1 MRAANEMVPV
11 GVCFTNVIPLSGAAG
26 RSHSETG
33 CPECSPMPSQNTG
46 RWIVC
51 CRMLLTF
58 TTGPPC
64 RSSLQQG
71 VCLAQRGEILGPG
84 CGVGAETPHQWYS
97 CNGPAESHGTK
108 MPKPRIRASADFDTR
123 APSWQNGRVPMITSP
138 QAAALST
145 RRDPTIE
152 DLNGLIRSAGFPGS
166 VAWYERLKGDASNRS
181 YYRIQLKPGSQPA
194 TVVLM
199 QLAEPEAFKRSE
211 EAVSGGD
218 ASVRELP
225 FLSVQRYLVARGVA
239 VPAIYA
245 YDAAAGRM
253 ILEDLGDCTL
263 FDAVAG
269 ASPERIEAMYRQ
281 AIDELVTI
289 QTPLERGHPQCVAFT
304 RRFDP
309 ALLLWELDHFLEY
322 GIEARNGIV
331 VPPTPRESIR
341 RAFARIAEELAAA
354 PSVFVHRD
362 YHSRNLMLTGDRL
375 RVIDFQDA
383 LTGPQTY
390 DLASLLRD
398 SYVTLDDALVDRLVA
413 HYLRSAHPSPD
424 PAAFRRLFDITGFQ
438 RNLKAAGR
446 FIYIEKVKG
455 RPTHLPYV
463 TPTLRSARRVLTTY
477 PDLSELRALLAP
489 YVPEFT

>member
-1 MRAANEMVPV
+1 
-11 GVCFTNVIPLSGAAG
+11 
-26 RSHSETG
+26 
-33 CPECSPMPSQNTG
+33 
-46 RWIVC
+46 
-51 CRMLLTF
+51 
-58 TTGPPC
+58 
-64 RSSLQQG
+64 
-71 VCLAQRGEILGPG
+71 
-84 CGVGAETPHQWYS
+84 
-97 CNGPAESHGTK
+97 
-108 MPKPRIRASADFDTR
+108 
-123 APSWQNGRVPMITSP
+123 MITSP
-138 QAAALST
+138 QAATLST

-152 DLNGLIRSAGFPGS
+152 DLNGLIRDAGFPSS
-166 VAWYERLKGDASNRS
+166 VTRCERLKGDASNRS
-181 YYRIQLKPGSQPA
+181 YYRIQLKPDSQPA

-211 EAVSGGD
+211 EAVSGDD

-245 YDAAAGRM
+245 YDATAGRM

-281 AIDELVTI
+281 AIDELVTL

-398 SYVTLDDALVDRLVA
+398 SYVTLDDALVDRLLA
-413 HYLRSAHPSPD
+413 HYLRSARPSPD

>member
-1 MRAANEMVPV
+1 
-11 GVCFTNVIPLSGAAG
+11 
-26 RSHSETG
+26 
-33 CPECSPMPSQNTG
+33 
-46 RWIVC
+46 
-51 CRMLLTF
+51 
-58 TTGPPC
+58 
-64 RSSLQQG
+64 
-71 VCLAQRGEILGPG
+71 
-84 CGVGAETPHQWYS
+84 
-97 CNGPAESHGTK
+97 
-108 MPKPRIRASADFDTR
+108 
-123 APSWQNGRVPMITSP
+123 MITSP
-138 QAAALST
+138 QAASLST

-152 DLNGLIRSAGFPGS
+152 DLDRLVRRSGLPGS
-166 VAWYERLKGDASNRS
+166 VLRYERLKGDASNRC
-181 YYRIQLKPGSQPA
+181 YYRIHLRPGSRPA

-218 ASVRELP
+218 TSINELP
-225 FLSVQRYLVARGVA
+225 FLNVQRYLIACGVA
-239 VPAIYA
+239 VPAILT
-245 YDAAAGRM
+245 YDAEAGRM

-269 ASPERIEAMYRQ
+269 APPERIESLYRQ
-281 AIDELVTI
+281 AIDQLVTL
-289 QTPLERGHPQCVAFT
+289 QTPLERDPRQCVAFT

-309 ALLLWELDHFLEY
+309 ALLVWELDHFLEY

-331 VPPTPRESIR
+331 VPPTPRGEIR
-341 RAFARIAEELAAA
+341 RAFARIAEELASA

-383 LTGPQTY
+383 LTGPPTY

-398 SYVTLDDALVDRLVA
+398 SYVTLDEALVGRLIAYYTACTRDLRLDR
-413 HYLRSAHPSPD
+413 
-424 PAAFRRLFDITGFQ
+424 AAFRRLFDVTGFQ

-463 TPTLRSARRVLTTY
+463 TPTLRSARRFLETY
-477 PDLSELRALLAP
+477 PDFAELRALLAP
-489 YVPEFT
+489 HVPEFT